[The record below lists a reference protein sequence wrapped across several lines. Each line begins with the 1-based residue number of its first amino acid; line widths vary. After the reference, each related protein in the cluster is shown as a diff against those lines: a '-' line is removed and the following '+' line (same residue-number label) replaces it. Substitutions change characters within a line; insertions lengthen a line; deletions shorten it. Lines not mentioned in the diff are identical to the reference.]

1 MKKKFEE
8 AMAESRRGPIG
19 DRGFLDPKHS
29 KYPGIFGWI
38 FSTDHKRI
46 GLLYLYS
53 AMVFFLIGVMIGVG
67 MRLELLTPG
76 RTIVSAQTYNDM
88 FTMHGMIMIFLF
100 LVPLPPG
107 AFGNLFL
114 PLHIGANDVAFP
126 RLNLLS
132 WWLYVIGALTIL
144 GTVFTPGG
152 PPDTGWT
159 LYVPFSTQTPHSVT
173 MAILG
178 IFIVGFSSI
187 LTGINMI
194 ATVHRLRA
202 PTMKWSR
209 LPLFVWGIYATAW
222 IQVLAT
228 PMLAI
233 TLLLVV
239 AERLFHVGL
248 FNAVKG
254 GDPLMYQHMFWIYSH
269 PAVYIM
275 LLPGMGIVSEII
287 PVFSRKRIFGYW
299 AMAISVLAI
308 AGAGS
313 LVWAHHMFVSG
324 MSTAAVF
331 VFSLLTF
338 AVAIPSAIKVFNWL
352 STMYKGSISL
362 EPPMLFAL
370 SFIFLFT
377 IGGLSGLVLGAAA
390 TNVPLHATDF
400 VVGHFHYVMFG
411 GGGVAVLGALH
422 YWLPKIYGKMYN
434 KTAATVGWA
443 IFFIGFNLLYF
454 SMLILGYEGMPRR
467 YYNYPPQFTVLN
479 VVSTVGSWVLVIGLI
494 ILLTNLIHGI
504 FRGTPAGNNPW
515 DARTLEWTLPSPLP
529 AENFATVPVV
539 THGPYDFESPLESP

>member
-1 MKKKFEE
+1 MSETQFKT
-8 AMAESRRGPIG
+8 I
-19 DRGFLDPKHS
+19 DRGFLDPMHS

-46 GLLYLYS
+46 GLLYLY
-53 AMVFFLIGVMIGVG
+53 AALFFFAIGALIGLG

-76 RTIVSAQTYNDM
+76 PTIVSAETYNEM
-88 FTMHGMIMIFLF
+88 FTMHGVIMIFLF

-114 PLHIGANDVAFP
+114 PLQIGANDVAFP

-132 WWLYVIGALTIL
+132 WWLYVIGALIIL
-144 GTVFTPGG
+144 ATVFTPGG

-159 LYVPFSTQTPHSVT
+159 FYVPFSTQTTHEVS

-178 IFIVGFSSI
+178 IFLVGFSSI

-194 ATVHRLRA
+194 TTVHRLRA
-202 PTMKWSR
+202 PSMKWSR
-209 LPLFVWGIYATAW
+209 LPLFVWSIYATAW

-239 AERLFHVGL
+239 AQRLFHVGL
-248 FNAVKG
+248 FTPAKG
-254 GDPLMYQHMFWIYSH
+254 GGPLMYQHMFWIYSH

-275 LLPGMGIVSEII
+275 VLPAMGIVSEII

-308 AGAGS
+308 AGAGG

-324 MSTAAVF
+324 MSSTAVF

-352 STMYKGSISL
+352 TTMYKGSISL
-362 EPPMLFAL
+362 DPPMLFAL
-370 SFIFLFT
+370 SFIFLFSV
-377 IGGLSGLVLGAAA
+377 GGLTGLVLGSAAS
-390 TNVPLHATDF
+390 NVPLHATDF

-411 GGGVAVLGALH
+411 GGGFAIFGALH
-422 YWLPKIYGKMYN
+422 YWLPKIYGRMYN

-443 IFFIGFNLLYF
+443 LLFVGFNILYF
-454 SMLILGYEGMPRR
+454 SMILLGLDGMPRR
-467 YYNYPPQFTVLN
+467 YYHYAAKFTVLN
-479 VVSTVGSWVLVIGLI
+479 VISTVGSWVLAIGLLI
-494 ILLTNLIHGI
+494 MFINLLYSI
-504 FRGTPAGNNPW
+504 FRGAPAGDNPW
-515 DARTLEWTLPSPLP
+515 GAATLEWTLPSPLP
-529 AENFATVPVV
+529 AENFASVPVV
-539 THGPYDFESPLESP
+539 THGPYDFESQLESP